1 MLQNHH
7 VVLQEQQKCYS
18 LQMLQIFML
27 FYKGEIFYKRKKD
40 ATYLIEKRMMVKT
53 SLEFFSQI
61 AKNVTWL
68 PNTYML
74 EKDVYKSDMVTFK
87 RKRCLTKKILLWA
100 YSFLE
105 RTWKLLMDILHY
117 YEEQGYYY
125 ILVNLHTVQWKP
137 T

>member
-1 MLQNHH
+1 MEKDVTEPPCCSTKNKN
-7 VVLQEQQKCYS
+7 KCYS

-68 PNTYML
+68 PI
-74 EKDVYKSDMVTFK
+74 
-87 RKRCLTKKILLWA
+87 C
-100 YSFLE
+100 
-105 RTWKLLMDILHY
+105 
-117 YEEQGYYY
+117 
-125 ILVNLHTVQWKP
+125 
-137 T
+137 

>member
-53 SLEFFSQI
+53 SLEFF
-61 AKNVTWL
+61 
-68 PNTYML
+68 
-74 EKDVYKSDMVTFK
+74 
-87 RKRCLTKKILLWA
+87 
-100 YSFLE
+100 
-105 RTWKLLMDILHY
+105 
-117 YEEQGYYY
+117 
-125 ILVNLHTVQWKP
+125 
-137 T
+137 

>member
-1 MLQNHH
+1 
-7 VVLQEQQKCYS
+7 
-18 LQMLQIFML
+18 MLQIFML

-74 EKDVYKSDMVTFK
+74 EKDVYKSDMVTYK
-87 RKRCLTKKILLWA
+87 KERCLTKKFFFELIL
-100 YSFLE
+100 F
-105 RTWKLLMDILHY
+105 
-117 YEEQGYYY
+117 
-125 ILVNLHTVQWKP
+125 
-137 T
+137 